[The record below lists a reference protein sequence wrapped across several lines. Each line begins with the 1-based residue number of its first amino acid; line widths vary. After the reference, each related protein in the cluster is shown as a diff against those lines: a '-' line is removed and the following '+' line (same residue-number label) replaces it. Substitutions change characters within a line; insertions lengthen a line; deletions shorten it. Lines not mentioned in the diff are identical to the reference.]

1 MKMPGPREV
10 KTLVQVL
17 QAALMKL
24 SHASTQTSCDP
35 LKRLAPVVLTL
46 LVFAALWN
54 SGHAG
59 RSLKEIQRLRMAS
72 QVALVVKNPPANA
85 GDVRD
90 GGSVPGLGRL
100 PGGRHDNPLQYSCLK
115 NPMDRGAWSA
125 TFCGVRQS
133 RTRPKWL
140 STHAQTQNS
149 SGQHSLQREL
159 VPSRQWLSVYASI
172 LSSPFIHELLPSG
185 SCGNWIELHS

>member
-72 QVALVVKNPPANA
+72 QVALVVKNPLANA

-90 GGSVPGLGRL
+90 GGSVPGLGDSL
-100 PGGRHDNPLQYSCLK
+100 EEG
-115 NPMDRGAWSA
+115 M
-125 TFCGVRQS
+125 T
-133 RTRPKWL
+133 TL
-140 STHAQTQNS
+140 S
-149 SGQHSLQREL
+149 
-159 VPSRQWLSVYASI
+159 SI
-172 LSSPFIHELLPSG
+172 LAWRIPWTEEPG
-185 SCGNWIELHS
+185 RLHSVGSDRVGHDWSDLAHTHRLGIAQVNTHCSVNLSPVGSGWVFMQASSALLLSMSYSPLGPVGTE